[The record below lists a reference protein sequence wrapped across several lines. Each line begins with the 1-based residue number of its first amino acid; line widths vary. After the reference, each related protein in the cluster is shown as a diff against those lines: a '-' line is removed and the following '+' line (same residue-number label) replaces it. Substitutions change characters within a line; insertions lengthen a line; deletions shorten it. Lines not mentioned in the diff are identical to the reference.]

1 MIRPSIETDIR
12 TILDI
17 WLNASIKAHDFVA
30 ADFWQSQV
38 DNMRDIYLPAS
49 QSFVFQLDADV
60 IGFYSLNENTL
71 AAIFVSLDFQGKG
84 IGKQLIA
91 HARAQVINGN
101 HDDKNDGLNL
111 KLNVYAENEAS
122 FNFYLSQG
130 FYVEGQQECEYTG
143 CLEYTMKLKD
153 ERCMEN

>member
-17 WLNASIKAHDFVA
+17 WFNASIKAHDFVA

-49 QSFVFQLDADV
+49 QNFVFELDSDV
-60 IGFYSLNENTL
+60 VGFYSLYENTL
-71 AAIFVSLDFQGKG
+71 AAIFVSPEIQRKG

-91 HARAQVINGN
+91 HAKAQVENGKT
-101 HDDKNDGLNL
+101 DEKEEQKLI
-111 KLNVYAENEAS
+111 LNVYAENEAS

-130 FYVEGQQECEYTG
+130 FEVESQHKCEHTG
-143 CLEYTMKLKD
+143 CLEYMMKLK
-153 ERCMEN
+153 N